1 MEAEVRPR
9 ASWESWS
16 TLNLTESATR
26 QMGLRSGH
34 AEDKPGC
41 ITGLFSRH
49 HIRGKSCC
57 NTTHFSFPP
66 FFLFVFSLLCLSA
79 SSVPWTPLHSFLLN
93 SSSLMLHLSPS
104 FRPTP
109 VSSFPSSPL
118 ISPCSISHICPHSL
132 RVLSAALPKGF
143 LNCFFISTAGFL
155 FTLQVKQRN

>member
-34 AEDKPGC
+34 AEDNQDALQDFLADIISGEKAAA
-41 ITGLFSRH
+41 TQ
-49 HIRGKSCC
+49 HI
-57 NTTHFSFPP
+57 FPSHL

-104 FRPTP
+104 FPPTP